1 MVQRTR
7 GNVLTTVRMPMLR
20 LLQLGR
26 DLAGSRALLKSRGWR
41 VIASTIH
48 DSPVW
53 RLDLL
58 AVKPKRR
65 VMVVGI
71 VEPRDRRAA
80 VRSML
85 GDKRLAEL
93 VAAGATCELHCW
105 TRSIIKARVKVV
117 ELPGS
122 LWA

>member
-1 MVQRTR
+1 
-7 GNVLTTVRMPMLR
+7 MPMLR

-105 TRSIIKARVKVV
+105 TRSIIKARVRVV